1 MPQAAAQV
9 QEGVWRMDQILVLN
23 ENRLEREI
31 TRGIL
36 SEGLESAEI
45 LLAPEGD
52 SALKLLREH
61 DVDLLIA
68 DVPKFDLR
76 YCDMMAQAKQI
87 SPDTPVLVTSVGVRE
102 DIAPHVW
109 RLGLQD
115 YLLKPCRPAWLLAA
129 ARALKR
135 DASPSDDREEQRRRE
150 RYLRLLAEQMRA
162 FCYKKCTDVAKD
174 YLDSLHKDIHNKS
187 VIRFQA
193 LRFAEGLV
201 QLGDPLGA
209 AVQMRLAGIMEQFK
223 LRFDQ
228 QVQKY
233 DTYLVLRKMLNVI
246 FAVFD
251 EEGSYQVGSEQ
262 RVLNYIDRNIK
273 DGISLDQA
281 AEYANMSSYYF
292 SRVFKKITGVNF
304 ITYVTDCKIA
314 VAQEMLVDTDM
325 PVLSIAYELSYNEA
339 NYFSKA
345 FKRKVGMTPSEYRE
359 AHCGGRLCPKA

>member
-1 MPQAAAQV
+1 M
-9 QEGVWRMDQILVLN
+9 GQILILN
-23 ENRLEREI
+23 ENQLEREI
-31 TRGIL
+31 TRSIL

-45 LLAPEGD
+45 VLASEEET
-52 SALKLLREH
+52 AIKLLREG
-61 DVDLLIA
+61 DIDLLIA

-76 YCDMMAQAKQI
+76 RCDMMTQARHV
-87 SPDTPVLVTSVGVRE
+87 SPETPILVTSVGVRA

-129 ARALKR
+129 VRALKR
-135 DASPSDDREEQRRRE
+135 DVSVMSDDREEQRRE
-150 RYLRLLAEQMRA
+150 RYLRLLTEQMRV
-162 FCYKKCTDVAKD
+162 FSYKKCTDIAKD
-174 YLDSLHKDIHNKS
+174 YLDSLYEDIHNKS

-201 QLGDPLGA
+201 QMGDPLGT
-209 AVQMRLAGIMEQFK
+209 AVQMRLECIMEQFK

-233 DTYLVLRKMLNVI
+233 DTYLVLKKMLNVI

-251 EEGSYQVGSEQ
+251 EDCSYQVGSEQ
-262 RVLNYIDRNIK
+262 RVLNYIDRNVN

-292 SRVFKKITGVNF
+292 SRVFKKITGVKF
-304 ITYVTDCKIA
+304 ITYVTDCKIEI
-314 VAQEMLVDTDM
+314 AQEMLVDTDM
-325 PVLSIAYELSYNEA
+325 PVISIAYELSYNEA

-345 FKRKVGMTPSEYRE
+345 FKRKVGMTPTEYRE
-359 AHCGGRLCPKA
+359 LHCGAKYCQKT

>member
-1 MPQAAAQV
+1 M
-9 QEGVWRMDQILVLN
+9 GQILVLN

-31 TRGIL
+31 TRNIL
-36 SEGLESAEI
+36 AEGLESTEIVPIAEEETAI
-45 LLAPEGD
+45 RM
-52 SALKLLREH
+52 LREEN
-61 DVDLLIA
+61 VDLLIA
-68 DVPKFDLR
+68 DVPRFDLR
-76 YCDMMAQAKQI
+76 RCDMMAKARQV
-87 SPDTPVLVTSVGVRE
+87 SPDTPILVTSAGVRA

-129 ARALKR
+129 VRALKR
-135 DASPSDDREEQRRRE
+135 EASPGLNDREEQRRE
-150 RYLRLLAEQMRA
+150 QYLKLLAEQMRA

-174 YLDSLHKDIHNKS
+174 YLDSLYKDIHNKS
-187 VIRFQA
+187 VIRFQV

-201 QLGDPLGA
+201 QLGDPLGSA
-209 AVQMRLAGIMEQFK
+209 ARTRLACMMEQFR

-233 DTYLVLRKMLNVI
+233 DTYLVLKKMLDVI
-246 FAVFD
+246 FTVF
-251 EEGSYQVGSEQ
+251 EEDSSYQVDSEQ
-262 RVLNYIDRNIK
+262 RVINFIDRNVRG
-273 DGISLDQA
+273 GISLDQA

-314 VAQEMLVDTDM
+314 VAEEMLVETDM
-325 PVLSIAYELSYNEA
+325 PVISIAYELSYSEA

-345 FKRKVGMTPSEYRE
+345 FKRKVGMTPTEYRE
-359 AHCGGRLCPKA
+359 FHCGGVTV

>member
-1 MPQAAAQV
+1 
-9 QEGVWRMDQILVLN
+9 
-23 ENRLEREI
+23 
-31 TRGIL
+31 
-36 SEGLESAEI
+36 
-45 LLAPEGD
+45 
-52 SALKLLREH
+52 
-61 DVDLLIA
+61 
-68 DVPKFDLR
+68 
-76 YCDMMAQAKQI
+76 
-87 SPDTPVLVTSVGVRE
+87 
-102 DIAPHVW
+102 
-109 RLGLQD
+109 
-115 YLLKPCRPAWLLAA
+115 
-129 ARALKR
+129 
-135 DASPSDDREEQRRRE
+135 
-150 RYLRLLAEQMRA
+150 MRA

-174 YLDSLHKDIHNKS
+174 YLDSLYKDIHNKS

-209 AVQMRLAGIMEQFK
+209 AVQMRLAGIMEQFRF
-223 LRFDQ
+223 RFDQ

-233 DTYLVLRKMLNVI
+233 DTYLVLKKMLNVI

-251 EEGSYQVGSEQ
+251 EEGSYQIGSEQ

-304 ITYVTDCKIA
+304 ITYVTDSKIA
-314 VAQEMLVDTDM
+314 VAQEMLVDTDL

-345 FKRKVGMTPSEYRE
+345 FKRKVGMTPTEYRE
-359 AHCGGRLCPKA
+359 AHCGGEHCL

>member
-1 MPQAAAQV
+1 
-9 QEGVWRMDQILVLN
+9 MDQILVLN
-23 ENRLEREI
+23 ENQLERGI
-31 TRGIL
+31 IQTIL
-36 SEGLESAEI
+36 SNGLECAEI
-45 LLAPEGD
+45 ILAPEEG
-52 SALKLLREH
+52 AAMELLRER

-68 DVPKFDLR
+68 DVPRFDLR
-76 YCDMMAQAKQI
+76 HCNMMAQARQL
-87 SPDTPVLVTSVGVRE
+87 SPDTPILVTSVGVRS

-115 YLLKPCRPAWLLAA
+115 YLLKPCRPAWFLAA
-129 ARALKR
+129 VQALKR
-135 DASPSDDREEQRRRE
+135 DNSIVSDNREEQRRE
-150 RYLRLLAEQMRA
+150 RYLKLLAEQMRV

-209 AVQMRLAGIMEQFK
+209 AAQIRLASIMEQLR

-233 DTYLVLRKMLNVI
+233 DTYLVLKKMLNVI
-246 FAVFD
+246 FDVFD
-251 EEGSYQVGSEQ
+251 EDCSYQVSSEQ
-262 RVLNYIDRNIK
+262 KVLNYIDRNIR

-304 ITYVTDCKIA
+304 ITYVTDCKIE
-314 VAQEMLVDTDM
+314 VAREMLVDTDM
-325 PVLSIAYELSYNEA
+325 PVISIAYELSYSEA

-345 FKRKVGMTPSEYRE
+345 FKRKVGMTPTEYRE
-359 AHCGGRLCPKA
+359 VHCGAASCLIT

>member
-1 MPQAAAQV
+1 M
-9 QEGVWRMDQILVLN
+9 GQILVVN
-23 ENRLEREI
+23 ENRLEQEI
-31 TRGIL
+31 TRSIL

-45 LLAPEGD
+45 ILASE
-52 SALKLLREH
+52 AATTMKLLREN

-76 YCDMMAQAKQI
+76 RCDMMTQARQV
-87 SPDTPVLVTSVGVRE
+87 SPDTPILVTSTGIRA

-129 ARALKR
+129 VRALKR
-135 DASPSDDREEQRRRE
+135 DASLTSDDREEQRRE
-150 RYLRLLAEQMRA
+150 RYLKLLAEQMRA

-174 YLDSLHKDIHNKS
+174 YLDSLHKDVHNKS
-187 VIRFQA
+187 IIRFQA
-193 LRFAEGLV
+193 LQFAEGLV

-209 AVQMRLAGIMEQFK
+209 AVQMKLVRIMEQFK

-233 DTYLVLRKMLNVI
+233 DTYLVLKKMLDVI
-246 FAVFD
+246 FTVFD
-251 EEGSYQVGSEQ
+251 EDCSYQVDSEQ
-262 RVLNYIDRNIK
+262 KVLNYIDRNVRE
-273 DGISLDQA
+273 GISLDQV

-292 SRVFKKITGVNF
+292 SRIFKKITGVNF
-304 ITYVTDCKIA
+304 ITYITDRKIA
-314 VAQEMLVDTDM
+314 IAQEMLVDTDM
-325 PVLSIAYELSYNEA
+325 PVISIAYELSYNEA

-345 FKRKVGMTPSEYRE
+345 FKRKVGMTPTEYRE
-359 AHCGGRLCPKA
+359 LYCGG